1 VNSRISGINSNSSV
15 KSDLHYGLPL
25 DIEQISNF
33 HDIINTFRLTEAAK
47 NILIGNGFVVI
58 SHPTVQYRSTYVYPT
73 RITEVYK
80 KLREY
85 DVPLF
90 VTCDSLLDAFHT
102 AVDNIMKIMEEKTL
116 FEKVLKLTK
125 TFLSESTT
133 IYNNLNDDDEND
145 LKVAARLNVAYFSVA
160 LKLLVHEE
168 NVPAQVADLV
178 TSELANIISSS
189 QISRSVIFGYDVD
202 YTQFTTRGHYS
213 DTVKLEK
220 YFKALMWY
228 GMINFELSNSMQLIQ
243 ACMIAYILSKNKI
256 LRTEFDGIKTV
267 TEFLAGTAD
276 DVGPYEL
283 LNVVNGIVI
292 DNFNLQLLTDEVF
305 LKQLKTALDKLPP
318 PRIMDVVSA
327 QRMLIPSFSQEI
339 ANKKLEES
347 RGMRL
352 IGQRFTIDSYIFT
365 NLVLLEYT
373 GDTAPFTAVS
383 AIRAFPR
390 LF

>member
-1 VNSRISGINSNSSV
+1 
-15 KSDLHYGLPL
+15 L

-213 DTVKLEK
+213 DTVKN
-220 YFKALMWY
+220 
-228 GMINFELSNSMQLIQ
+228 I
-243 ACMIAYILSKNKI
+243 SKP
-256 LRTEFDGIKTV
+256 LC
-267 TEFLAGTAD
+267 GTA
-276 DVGPYEL
+276 
-283 LNVVNGIVI
+283 
-292 DNFNLQLLTDEVF
+292 
-305 LKQLKTALDKLPP
+305 
-318 PRIMDVVSA
+318 
-327 QRMLIPSFSQEI
+327 
-339 ANKKLEES
+339 
-347 RGMRL
+347 
-352 IGQRFTIDSYIFT
+352 
-365 NLVLLEYT
+365 
-373 GDTAPFTAVS
+373 
-383 AIRAFPR
+383 
-390 LF
+390 